1 MRSGIGGV
9 LHIVAMHAVP
19 CRTQSR
25 RALQSTKRPAPG
37 LAMTAMPMCCELSR
51 EEGLRL
57 QSGPSLGA
65 KTRRDIRACRERE
78 M

>member
-9 LHIVAMHAVP
+9 LHIAVAVHAVP

-25 RALQSTKRPAPG
+25 RALQKKPAPG
-37 LAMTAMPMCCELSR
+37 LAMTAMPVCRPALR
-51 EEGLRL
+51 AQPRRGLRL

-65 KTRRDIRACRERE
+65 KTREGHQGV
-78 M
+78 